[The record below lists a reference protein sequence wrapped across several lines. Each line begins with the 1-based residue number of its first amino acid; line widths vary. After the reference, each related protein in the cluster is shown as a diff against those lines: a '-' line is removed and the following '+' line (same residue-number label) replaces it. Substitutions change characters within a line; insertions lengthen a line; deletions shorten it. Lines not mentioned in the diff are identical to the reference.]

1 MTAAL
6 TKKIFLSIITIC
18 SLSVVAAII
27 IVTAI
32 LYGASAELAASEV
45 RTDAKLISSAVEQ
58 SGSSYLETAD
68 IDDAVR
74 VTWIGRDGRVLFD
87 SEEEAS
93 ELENHSDRKEIQEA
107 VKNGEGSSSRYSATI
122 MQKTVNHAV
131 RLSDG
136 SVIRVSGVHTSL
148 TAQLLKVLTPM
159 LLTLAV
165 LVLFSAL
172 AASKVSRNIVK
183 PINDIDLAHPTNIK
197 GYEEL
202 APLLDKLRTQN
213 IKVSRQMDEIQS
225 RREQFTLMT
234 ESMTGAGSFTEG
246 QSIYTLNNSEVFR
259 RCLLNAL
266 GGRRS
271 ECILRTGDG
280 QREVIA
286 SPANSIDMVC
296 GLVVFIMDV
305 TEKQELETMRR
316 EFTSNVSHELK
327 TPLTTIY
334 GTADMLANGMVKQED
349 VAEFGGNIRSE
360 SERLIN
366 LINDIVA
373 LSKLDEDSAPR
384 ENESVE
390 LYALAEEI
398 LDRLK
403 LSAEEKGVT
412 VSVSGERVSLM
423 GSRTILGEVMYNLC
437 DNAIKYNVSG
447 GKLDVKI
454 AHIPQR
460 AIITVSDTG
469 MGIPKE
475 HIGRIFERFYRVD
488 KSRSRRIKGTGLGL
502 SIVKHGVMYHN
513 GTVRVD
519 SEAGRGTVF
528 TVELPIEKK
537 Q

>member
-1 MTAAL
+1 M

-58 SGSSYLETAD
+58 NGSSYLETAD

-202 APLLDKLRTQN
+202 APLLELSDGIVDIVETGTTLKENGLEVIEDICPISARLIVN
-213 IKVSRQMDEIQS
+213 MVSMKVR
-225 RREQFTLMT
+225 
-234 ESMTGAGSFTEG
+234 
-246 QSIYTLNNSEVFR
+246 
-259 RCLLNAL
+259 
-266 GGRRS
+266 
-271 ECILRTGDG
+271 
-280 QREVIA
+280 QREIEE
-286 SPANSIDMVC
+286 
-296 GLVVFIMDV
+296 LVRKVR
-305 TEKQELETMRR
+305 EKL
-316 EFTSNVSHELK
+316 
-327 TPLTTIY
+327 
-334 GTADMLANGMVKQED
+334 
-349 VAEFGGNIRSE
+349 
-360 SERLIN
+360 
-366 LINDIVA
+366 
-373 LSKLDEDSAPR
+373 
-384 ENESVE
+384 
-390 LYALAEEI
+390 
-398 LDRLK
+398 
-403 LSAEEKGVT
+403 
-412 VSVSGERVSLM
+412 
-423 GSRTILGEVMYNLC
+423 
-437 DNAIKYNVSG
+437 
-447 GKLDVKI
+447 
-454 AHIPQR
+454 
-460 AIITVSDTG
+460 
-469 MGIPKE
+469 
-475 HIGRIFERFYRVD
+475 
-488 KSRSRRIKGTGLGL
+488 
-502 SIVKHGVMYHN
+502 
-513 GTVRVD
+513 
-519 SEAGRGTVF
+519 
-528 TVELPIEKK
+528 
-537 Q
+537 